1 MTYFQFIST
10 EDMNRFT
17 ELGYTF
23 TSKYTPNKLGNT
35 YHVIV
40 TDKKGNEV
48 VHTQSSYANGSGH
61 GYAMSGAETQAVADL
76 KAYIEN
82 PNQTKE
88 EYDIEFLE
96 KLVEWGYITDYGYT
110 TDDELVLLFDG
121 WSQVE
126 GTKFY
131 NKKKQE
137 WELVTKSPYAKL
149 VELAEKNLLKPY
161 INKTIKEVGYVFSDQ
176 YSKCDQCGRL
186 LDAQWDCIK
195 YVEGVDMCLCDD
207 CINESESAIEALIEE
222 AKDDFSKALPVMIS
236 EDKLAEMGYQKLD
249 EETDFST
256 RYETWHEKSWS
267 SHNVHHSVIE
277 ELCKKYNGF
286 AKLTGVY
293 QFESEYNAL
302 FPAETIGQAREELK
316 TIL

>member
-1 MTYFQFIST
+1 MEFIST
-10 EDMNRFT
+10 EKFNQ
-17 ELGYTF
+17 LGYTF
-23 TSKYTPNKLGNT
+23 KEEFTPNNLGST

-40 TDKKGNEV
+40 TDKDGNEV
-48 VHTQSSYANGSGH
+48 VHTQSSYANLSGR
-61 GYAMSGAETQAVADL
+61 GYSMSFAQKQAVADL
-76 KAYIEN
+76 EAYIEN
-82 PNQTKE
+82 PNKPKE
-88 EYDIEFLE
+88 EDLIEWNFLNE
-96 KLVEWGYITDYGYT
+96 LANWGYINDYGFDKDGT
-110 TDDELVLLFDG
+110 LTILFDT
-121 WSQVE
+121 WRQLE
-126 GTKFY
+126 GKDDHPSVFAKF
-131 NKKKQE
+131 
-137 WELVTKSPYAKL
+137 VA
-149 VELAEKNLLKPY
+149 LAEKGLLKDK
-161 INKTIKEVGYVFSDQ
+161 INYTLTHFESAFTDEYM
-176 YSKCDQCGRL
+176 KCYECGRIINM
-186 LDAQWDCIK
+186 QWEGIR
-195 YVEGVDMCLCDD
+195 YVEGVGEVLCDD

-256 RYETWHEKSWS
+256 RYETWHEESWS

-302 FPAETIGQAREELK
+302 FPAETIEQAREELK